1 MQLKIQSSNVNSGPG
16 SIFNQT
22 LKQRQLWQVVVFRC
36 LWMFRIVT
44 RLSRRKQAEDS
55 YPDRALLAIQK
66 VAATKQW
73 LAYTLVLIIRYLQCH
88 PAKLNTRQKRSSFS
102 KNILTNHVFSLHCP
116 ISSNCIDVYSLA
128 NYDRT
133 NSRRCPSTELEMVLL
148 FPFISVM
155 VPSTKHTQGDTRR

>member
-55 YPDRALLAIQK
+55 YPDNGLLAIQK
-66 VAATKQW
+66 VAATKR
-73 LAYTLVLIIRYLQCH
+73 LAHMPVRNIHYLSCH
-88 PAKLNTRQKRSSFS
+88 RAKQF
-102 KNILTNHVFSLHCP
+102 F
-116 ISSNCIDVYSLA
+116 
-128 NYDRT
+128 DRT
-133 NSRRCPSTELEMVLL
+133 APLPLTALSDTIFIIMIGHTEESLPGAELEIALP
-148 FPFISVM
+148 FPYISVM
-155 VPSTKHTQGDTRR
+155 MVWSTKHLFIYKK